1 VWLGVALLF
10 AVAAV
15 SVQLDRVAAGGR
27 VGQRIDGPRALRVHA
42 LLAALDAGAASP
54 QAIAALRRELRP
66 LVGDPV
72 VPVAGDL
79 VPALLAFLALAMV
92 LLGWRDH
99 RPAAPAAEAAAAPRA
114 EGRLQYLA
122 NVSHEIRTPINTILG
137 FTDVLCNDDPSPEEH
152 VAYLETIRRNG
163 DHLLAIVGDILDL
176 SRVESGQ
183 LEVQRVRC
191 RLPDLVHEVA
201 ALVRPE
207 AEQKGLDFEAVNRGA
222 LPEYVQADPVRLRQV
237 LLNLL
242 TNAVKFTD
250 VGFVTLEVSVDDLG
264 PAGASRV
271 VFEVSDS
278 GLGIAPGQLETLF
291 EPFVQAPGANQ
302 RGGGTGLGLAIARRF
317 ARMLGGDVTAESRP
331 DEGSR
336 FTATIDP
343 GPLENATMLGADEA
357 LVARETPVPP
367 ERIRV
372 SGRVL
377 LVEDGPDTQ
386 RLVAH
391 FLRHAGARVWV
402 AGDGRE
408 GFETAVEAQRSG
420 APFHL
425 LLMDMEMPEM
435 NGYEATRRLRGA
447 GVRTP
452 VVALTAYAEPEEQE
466 AALAAGCNE
475 VVSKPV
481 PRAVLLDVVRRY
493 LQPDEVATVDKP
505 ETTMSDLIGGPEL
518 DTLTRMFVSVL
529 EQRVGEMEAAL
540 ADREAVR
547 LQRLAHRLKGAAGSY
562 GFAGIS
568 DAAAA
573 VEAAARSGEDAQ
585 TLLAALRAA
594 CHHARVSYAR
604 GSTRSGAA

>member
-1 VWLGVALLF
+1 VLL

-27 VGQRIDGPRALRVHA
+27 AGQRIDGPRALRVRG
-42 LLAALDAGAASP
+42 LLAALDADAPSP

-66 LVGDPV
+66 LVVDPIM
-72 VPVAGDL
+72 PEAGDL
-79 VPALLAFLALAMV
+79 VPTLLAVLALAMV
-92 LLGWRDH
+92 LLDRRDR
-99 RPAAPAAEAAAAPRA
+99 RPVAPAAEAAAAAPRG

-183 LEVQRVRC
+183 LEVERVRC

-207 AEQKGLDFEAVNRGA
+207 AEQKGLDFEAVTRGA
-222 LPEYVQADPVRLRQV
+222 LPEYVQADPVRLRQI

-250 VGFVTLEVSVDDLG
+250 VGFVALAVSVDEQG
-264 PAGASRV
+264 PAGAARLI
-271 VFEVSDS
+271 FDVSDS
-278 GLGIAPGQLETLF
+278 GIGIEPAQLETLF
-291 EPFVQAPGANQ
+291 DPFVQVPGANQ

-317 ARMLGGDVTAESRP
+317 TRMLGGDVTAESRP

-336 FTATIDP
+336 FTVTIDP
-343 GPLENATMLGADEA
+343 GPLENATMLVADEA
-357 LVARETPVPP
+357 LVAPETPVPP

-425 LLMDMEMPEM
+425 VLMDMEMPEM

-452 VVALTAYAEPEEQE
+452 VVALTAYAEPEERE
-466 AALAAGCNE
+466 AALAAGCND

-493 LQPDEVATVDKP
+493 LQPGEVAIADKP
-505 ETTMSDLIGGPEL
+505 ETTMGDLIGGPEL

-529 EQRVGEMEAAL
+529 EQRVGEMEVAL

-562 GFAGIS
+562 GFIGIS

-585 TLLAALRAA
+585 ALLAELRAA
-594 CHHARVSYAR
+594 CHDARASYAG
-604 GSTRSGAA
+604 GSTRSGLA